1 MFSAFFLSAWIFFA
15 TSLGPPTTSH
25 LDGAWSYLTSD
36 FCCCEINW
44 ELWSVISPRKKT
56 PGIRWRRTCCL
67 DIYFLY
73 IIVIHDVMPLEESVI
88 QEFSHIIPH
97 PYLWWRW
104 PRFLCA
110 RRRLFPLGITFGNQF
125 QPLLHSSESLLF
137 KQKKYRRKL
146 GQNLVK
152 TLEVMGWKTTK
163 KTPQKKSMKKNS
175 FSGNKFGGWESCIP
189 EASPHLKAA
198 TLRWLVT
205 LVVNSLCVCVL
216 PSLKT
221 NRFSAFETMMLEKWQ
236 CSLPKADFFGC
247 FFVGFGSSG
256 LFAVCS
262 FCRVW
267 VDVWDKINSRSEGST
282 RTCCSSQRGYPW
294 LKRITGVIILPSQT
308 MHWVGGLGF

>member
-205 LVVNSLCVCVL
+205 LVVNSLCVCVCYPPWKPTVFQPL
-216 PSLKT
+216 KPWCLKNDNVPCRRPIFLVAFLLVLVQVDSL
-221 NRFSAFETMMLEKWQ
+221 Q
-236 CSLPKADFFGC
+236 CA
-247 FFVGFGSSG
+247 V
-256 LFAVCS
+256 FAVFGWMYGTKS
-262 FCRVW
+262 ILGVRGQLALAVRLREGIHGW
-267 VDVWDKINSRSEGST
+267 SE
-282 RTCCSSQRGYPW
+282 
-294 LKRITGVIILPSQT
+294 
-308 MHWVGGLGF
+308 